1 MGAGHCMKPQVYVFL
16 YAWATLF
23 VLPFSFAVGVGI
35 FVEEVSFYSNLNE
48 NYQAFV
54 NNNGDKPV
62 RVALLA
68 EGELAQYVTFSEKF
82 LEVGPSGRSWFTY
95 NLKLPETIPPGRNK
109 INIGVEEVSSPGGVG
124 IVAKTAAYY
133 GIFIN
138 APYAGKYLKGS
149 MSIPPVK
156 VGEKAL
162 ISFSFTH
169 QGNET
174 IDSLKGS
181 ISIFNKTKEGSLI
194 TKLSFPPIRKIV
206 PRNSTEATVPWD
218 LKGVPVGDYYIVADL
233 DYDGHHLAFEQS
245 LRIGDLVVKVINYTS
260 EFLQEGISRM
270 DILVRSFWNDPIER
284 VYGEISLGELRLKTP
299 ESTIQPW
306 EQGTLTTYLDT
317 LALPPGQHP
326 FTLTLT
332 FAEKTSLEHGM
343 ITLVP
348 KVIQAPSPP
357 KVTIPMTTIL
367 LIGVVGLLA
376 LINVFLIL
384 FYFRSKKRSNG
395 SVPTPRNKHGE
406 GGTYRK

>member
-1 MGAGHCMKPQVYVFL
+1 MKLHHYVFL
-16 YAWATLF
+16 YTGVMLF
-23 VLPFSFAVGVGI
+23 LLPFSFAVGVGI
-35 FVEEVSFYSNLNE
+35 FVEEVSFYPNLNE

-54 NNNGDKPV
+54 NNNGDRAVKV
-62 RVALLA
+62 ELIAD
-68 EGELAQYVTFSEKF
+68 GELGQYVTFSDKF

-95 NLKLPETIPPGRNK
+95 NIKLPESIPPGRNK
-109 INIGVEEVSSPGGVG
+109 VNIGVEEVSAPDGVG

-169 QGNET
+169 QGNEM
-174 IDSLKGS
+174 IDYLKGS
-181 ISIFNKTKEGSLI
+181 ISIFNKTKEGNLI
-194 TKLSFPPIRKIV
+194 TKLSFPPIRKIA

-218 LKGVPVGDYYIVADL
+218 LKGVPVGDYFIVANL
-233 DYDGHHLAFEQS
+233 DYDGHLLAFEQS
-245 LRIGDLVVKVINYTS
+245 LRVGDLVVKVINYTS

-270 DILVRSFWNDPIER
+270 DIMVQSFWNDPIER
-284 VYGEISLGELRLKTP
+284 VYGEISLEELRLKTP

-357 KVTIPMTTIL
+357 NVTIPMTTIL
-367 LIGVVGLLA
+367 LTVVIGLLA
-376 LINVFLIL
+376 LVNVFLVF
-384 FYFRSKKRSNG
+384 FYFKSKKQSQAGPSAPGNRL
-395 SVPTPRNKHGE
+395 
-406 GGTYRK
+406 RKRGV